1 MSEYKEKYFKYKNK
15 YNELKNQA
23 LNMKGGIIGQIE
35 SDRIDTIK
43 SDEEIP
49 EIIKNYIKIITIPDT
64 KVIRVGSAMLKI
76 QPYFSDINVMN
87 IIHKQVSSDKLVKFF
102 IANLKNLL
110 KTIIEIPNLFFSDF
124 KAGGLHWTVDQI
136 MEEKHNQLSLYD
148 ACFIKDVIKLDIIGP
163 YDERYL
169 EMSTFFILKSS
180 SEYINVETDYFE
192 SFKKSLLKDISHYQ
206 ESKPFKALKRVWSLA
221 RITND
226 STTMKLLKDIIK
238 SNISLLGQINADIE
252 SIILL
257 IEHESKYD
265 TEFIFNELDGFRE
278 KLSTIIDIKLDYEKI
293 NLMIDNIKLL
303 FKFGKDQNFN
313 ESNVLIENLT
323 RLHNYLLKVINK
335 ETFDYLESIKF
346 KFPVS
351 QFDNDNDNDNDT
363 QTNYEE
369 TEILDII

>member
-15 YNELKNQA
+15 YNELKKQS
-23 LNMKGGIIGQIE
+23 LNMKGGLIGQIE
-35 SDRIDTIK
+35 SDRIDAVK
-43 SDEEIP
+43 SEEEIP

-76 QPYFSDINVMN
+76 QPYFSDIDVMN
-87 IIHKQVSSDKLVKFF
+87 IVHKQVSSDKLVKFF

-110 KTIIEIPNLFFSDF
+110 KTIIKIPNVFFSDF
-124 KAGGLHWTVDQI
+124 KAGGLHWTVEQI

-148 ACFIKDVIKLDIIGP
+148 ACFLKDVIKLDIIGP

-192 SFKKSLLKDISHYQ
+192 SLKISLHKDISHYQ

-238 SNISLLGQINADIE
+238 SNIALLGQINADIE
-252 SIILL
+252 TIMLL
-257 IEHESKYD
+257 IEHESNYD

-313 ESNVLIENLT
+313 ESNVLKENLT

-351 QFDNDNDNDNDT
+351 QFDNDNDNDT